1 MKVKNKKDGQ
11 IYSVF
16 IPEAAYT
23 SDKDGAEPPKK
34 MVVYFSKNEEHK
46 MLVTEF
52 NEFWEMFEK
61 LPLPAYRFNK
71 NRCCVCGSME
81 NLRVDPAL
89 NWRCEKPECNT
100 F

>member
-61 LPLPAYRFNK
+61 IPSPVYFHQP
-71 NRCCVCGSME
+71 NRCCVCSTTE
-81 NLRVDPAL
+81 NLHVDPF
-89 NWRCEKPECNT
+89 WGYRCNKPDCMS